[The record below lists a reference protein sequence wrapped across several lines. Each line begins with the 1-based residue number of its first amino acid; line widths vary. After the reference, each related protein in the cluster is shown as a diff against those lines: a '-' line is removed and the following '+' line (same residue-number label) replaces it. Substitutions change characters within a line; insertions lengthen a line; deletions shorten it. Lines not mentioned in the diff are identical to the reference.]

1 MSSLFGHSLL
11 FLGIILLVIILY
23 RSLLYKKE
31 QKYSYKIFMQ
41 IIISIYFI
49 VITIAFL
56 SLLKEHLYTNL
67 SITNVIN
74 TTHSKQPLI
83 YKICALWGNH
93 EGSMLLWCW
102 ILSIYTFSILFLR
115 KLTIELSRNIFII
128 QNIINIFFLLYIILT
143 SNPYLQVLYRSIEGK
158 ELNPI
163 LQDIVLSIHPPLIYI
178 GYLGL
183 SIPFSLTFA
192 YLLTNMKHTQI
203 WLYYIRLYNLIA
215 WCFLTFGIFLGS
227 WWAYYEL
234 GWGGWWFWDPVE
246 NASLMPWLLS
256 TALLHTIICTQKSLT
271 LLKTTI
277 FLSFFSFYSSLLG
290 TFFVRSGLIDSV
302 HSFASDSNRGLFILL
317 IMILFFFL
325 FIYIFIQNKKYL
337 FYKNIFNLFSKE
349 GIISL
354 NQFYFVSFYI
364 ILLIGTFYPT
374 IYYFLYHKSITIG
387 PSFYNQILIP
397 ITIPFFIFMIL
408 SLYLNWQ
415 SSKNRNKKIISL
427 SEFIFIMTFILG
439 TIYYIYS
446 QDYSRFYILYLILPI
461 LVWSILKHIKLLK
474 EINKNVSIPMLTS
487 HFGVTI
493 FIFAVLFWYSFHQ
506 ESHQILYPGE
516 KFKLNVYE
524 YIFKGIN
531 VIKGPNYDAFYGSF
545 TIVKN
550 NNIVGILFPEK
561 RHYFIQDFY
570 ASKVDI
576 QSNFFYDIHAIIGDG
591 NLYTGWATSFY
602 TYPFLSWIW
611 IAGFFFILG
620 AIFSIYKIVSKNFQI
635 HIKKLI

>member
-1 MSSLFGHSLL
+1 MSSMFGHSVLI
-11 FLGIILLVIILY
+11 LGIILLIIL
-23 RSLLYKKE
+23 LYQSFFYNKQ
-31 QKYSYKIFMQ
+31 QKYSYQ
-41 IIISIYFI
+41 IIIQIITSIYLI
-49 VITIAFL
+49 AITIAFL
-56 SLLKEHLYTNL
+56 CLLKEHLFTNL

-102 ILSIYTFSILFLR
+102 ILSIYTFSLLFLK
-115 KLTIELSRNIFII
+115 KLTIELSRYAFII
-128 QNIINIFFLLYIILT
+128 QNIINLFFLLYIVLT
-143 SNPYLQVLYRSIEGK
+143 SNPYLPILYRSIEGK

-192 YLLTNMKHTQI
+192 YLFTRLKYTQI

-256 TALLHTIICTQKSLT
+256 TALLHTIISTQKSLT

-302 HSFASDSNRGLFILL
+302 HSFASDSNRGLFILF
-317 IMILFFFL
+317 IMIFFLFFF
-325 FIYIFIQNKKYL
+325 IYILVKNKTY
-337 FYKNIFNLFSKE
+337 FVYKNIFNIFSKE

-354 NQFYFVSFYI
+354 NQFYFISFYI
-364 ILLIGTFYPT
+364 IILIGTFYPS

-397 ITIPFFIFMIL
+397 ITIPFFLFMIL
-408 SLYLNWQ
+408 SLYLHWQ
-415 SSKNRNKKIISL
+415 NSNRSNKLFISFYELFFIIP
-427 SEFIFIMTFILG
+427 FILG
-439 TIYYIYS
+439 ILYFIYL
-446 QDYSRFYILYLILPI
+446 QDYNRFYILYLILPFLI
-461 LVWSILKHIKLLK
+461 WSLFKHLQLLK
-474 EINKNVSIPMLTS
+474 ERNNNISISMLTS

-493 FIFAVLFWYSFHQ
+493 FIFAILFWYSFHQ

-516 KFKLNVYE
+516 KFYLNFYE

-531 VIKGPNYDAFYGSF
+531 IIKGPNYDAFYGSF
-545 TIVKN
+545 VITKN
-550 NNIVGILFPEK
+550 YHIVGILFPEK

-591 NLYTGWATSFY
+591 NLYTGWTTSFY

-620 AIFSIYKIVSKNFQI
+620 AIFSIYKIILNNFQI